1 MIMMVVTVKVVQL
14 VVLLADQNLVL
25 TVNLIGLLMDLNAV
39 IQPGMSLVLI
49 VPHWKAAI
57 TGIVLDVHAL
67 VTATLLLAGRL
78 ADRSG
83 RRLPLIAGLAV
94 SGAST
99 AVLGWVLDPWAF
111 LALSLVAGL
120 GSGLVNPPLNAA
132 VADAP

>member
-1 MIMMVVTVKVVQL
+1 MIMTVVTAKVAVEPLVAAVQT
-14 VVLLADQNLVL
+14 VMIAPMILLH
-25 TVNLIGLLMDLNAV
+25 MDPSAV